1 MMNEHEIE
9 RLQAKTP
16 QQRFLGVL
24 EREFHYAPKIA
35 EAILLE
41 AQSCLEGRTEMLRP
55 GQMRVVLVR
64 QGAGHGRPL
73 SDTPTVEITW
83 SVDAGVE
90 DHHVLAQHGRQALR
104 QVRLQRLLDEAV
116 EQGGVATQ
124 EDLAQV
130 LQTSVRT
137 IKRDFVELQGRGSY
151 LPSRGNMQ
159 GIGRGQT
166 HKAQIIGRWLQGETY
181 DQLALHTHHCSASI
195 QRYLKAFVQV
205 VELHRQGFADSQ
217 IALLLQSCLPLV
229 REYLAI
235 YQQQNSPACRERLE
249 NQLQRLNRA
258 SQPEKR
264 GQK

>member
-16 QQRFLGVL
+16 QQRFLRVM

-35 EAILLE
+35 EAILIE
-41 AQSCLEGRTEMLRP
+41 AQSCLAGGTEMLRP
-55 GQMRVVLVR
+55 GQVRVVLVR
-64 QGAGHGRPL
+64 QGAGHGQPL
-73 SDTPTVEITW
+73 NDTPTVEVTW
-83 SVDAGVE
+83 TVDAGAE
-90 DHHVLAQHGRQALR
+90 DRQVWVRHGRQALR
-104 QVRLQRLLDEAV
+104 QVRIQRLLDEAV

-130 LQTSVRT
+130 LHTTVRT
-137 IKRDFVELQGRGSY
+137 IKRDFVELQAQGSY

-166 HKAQIIGRWLQGETY
+166 HKAQIIERWLQGETY

-217 IALLLQSCLPLV
+217 IALLLQSGLPLV

-235 YQQQNSPACRERLE
+235 YQHQDSPACRERLE

-258 SQPEKR
+258 SQPQKG